1 MLKEELLKLLEE
13 DREFRHAV
21 AGLLGYKNI
30 LERLEAHDRKFNEIL
45 ERLEEHTKILLE
57 HSKKLEAHD
66 RKFNEILER
75 LEEHDRKFNELT
87 MEIQALRKDFQALS
101 MRVEVTIGSMGRRW
115 GRDLEAMV
123 LEIFRE
129 ALEKRGIEPG
139 EVEKFRYRD
148 EDGSITGVR
157 GRVVDVDVIVKNE
170 KLYVIE
176 VKSRAEL
183 EHVEALP
190 DKAKVV
196 EKILNRKVE
205 KILIVAVNV
214 DKEAYERAKE
224 LNIEVIYG
232 NILG

>member
-1 MLKEELLKLLEE
+1 MLKEEILKLLEE

-21 AGLLGYKNI
+21 AGLLGYKDI

-45 ERLEEHTKILLE
+45 ERLK
-57 HSKKLEAHD
+57 
-66 RKFNEILER
+66 
-75 LEEHDRKFNELT
+75 EHDRKFNELM

-183 EHVEALP
+183 EHVEALL

-196 EKILNRKVE
+196 EKLLNKKVE

-224 LNIEVIYG
+224 LNIEVVYG

>member
-21 AGLLGYKNI
+21 AGLLGYKDI
-30 LERLEAHDRKFNEIL
+30 LER
-45 ERLEEHTKILLE
+45 
-57 HSKKLEAHD
+57 LEAHD

-87 MEIQALRKDFQALS
+87 LEIQALRKDFQALS

-183 EHVEALP
+183 EHVEALL

>member
-21 AGLLGYKNI
+21 AGLLGYKDI
-30 LERLEAHDRKFNEIL
+30 LER
-45 ERLEEHTKILLE
+45 
-57 HSKKLEAHD
+57 LEAHD

-87 MEIQALRKDFQALS
+87 MEIQALRKDFQTLS

>member
-1 MLKEELLKLLEE
+1 
-13 DREFRHAV
+13 
-21 AGLLGYKNI
+21 
-30 LERLEAHDRKFNEIL
+30 
-45 ERLEEHTKILLE
+45 
-57 HSKKLEAHD
+57 
-66 RKFNEILER
+66 
-75 LEEHDRKFNELT
+75 
-87 MEIQALRKDFQALS
+87 
-101 MRVEVTIGSMGRRW
+101 MGRRW

-183 EHVEALP
+183 EHVEALL

-196 EKILNRKVE
+196 EKILNRKIE

-214 DKEAYERAKE
+214 DKEAYERAQYRSYLRE
-224 LNIEVIYG
+224 YSRLNIGGFTYSSLG
-232 NILG
+232 NF

>member
-21 AGLLGYKNI
+21 AGLLGYKDI
-30 LERLEAHDRKFNEIL
+30 LER
-45 ERLEEHTKILLE
+45 
-57 HSKKLEAHD
+57 LEAHD

-75 LEEHDRKFNELT
+75 LEEHDRKFNEFT

-183 EHVEALP
+183 EHVEALL